1 MTQSELYFEPT
12 VFKRSGGSEK
22 SFPMNDEN
30 RIDLILKELNAI
42 YQREEK
48 RSLGYNQLPYHGPE
62 LVLEAI
68 DSLQKAIEWDE
79 PTDQDLGYGG
89 EPPMTMDEMHTAAW
103 KEHQAMH
110 S

>member
-12 VFKRSGGSEK
+12 VFKRSGGSEE
-22 SFPMNDEN
+22 SFPMDDEN

-48 RSLGYNQLPYHGPE
+48 RSLGYNQIPYHGRE

-68 DSLQKAIEWDE
+68 DLLQEAIKWYE
-79 PTDQDLGYGG
+79 PTDEDLGYGG